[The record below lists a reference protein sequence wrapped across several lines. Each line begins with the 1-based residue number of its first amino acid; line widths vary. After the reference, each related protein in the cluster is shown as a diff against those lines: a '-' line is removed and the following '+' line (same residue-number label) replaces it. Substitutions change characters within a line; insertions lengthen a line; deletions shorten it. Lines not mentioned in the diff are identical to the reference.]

1 MNVGQLKD
9 FLDAYE
15 TNLRLDAQ
23 VVVEL
28 DLPDGRSVPCEVVG
42 LSMAGEHLLLEIT
55 QPGA

>member
-28 DLPDGRSVPCEVVG
+28 DLPDGKSVPCDVVG
-42 LSMAGEHLLLEIT
+42 LSIAGERLLLEIT